1 MRPPDLNSPALR
13 APGGPP
19 GSLTDRT
26 VAAAHQALAG
36 EGGTLRTALAF
47 GGPAIIASIAYM
59 DPGNFATNIQAGAKY
74 GYELWWVALSANL
87 VAMLFQALSAKVGI
101 ATGRNLAE
109 LCREH
114 FAAPVVYAMW
124 GASEI
129 TAVATELAELLG
141 ASLGLTLL
149 CGVPLLASMLLVG
162 IATYAALG
170 LQRWGFRYVEIL
182 IGCFVG
188 VITVSY
194 ILELV
199 IAPPHWGAVA
209 AGVLVPHLDGAGSI
223 SLAVGIVG
231 ATVMPHAVYLHSG
244 LTQARLPFANAE
256 ARRKTL
262 GMSNREVLLA
272 LGVAGLVNIAMIALA
287 AVAFHG
293 GAHNQTAEIETAYR
307 TLAPLLGAGA
317 AGLFMLALLASG
329 FSSSVVGV
337 MAGQVIMQGFVSFKI
352 PLWLRRLLL
361 MAPSFVAAAA
371 GIDITHAL
379 VLSQV
384 VLSLVLPIP
393 LVALVR
399 FTASR
404 DVMGEFANTGLTNAL
419 AVAATA
425 FVCLLNGIL
434 LLAIAGLALP
444 AV

>member
-1 MRPPDLNSPALR
+1 MYAPAIGR
-13 APGGPP
+13 A
-19 GSLTDRT
+19 SLTERT
-26 VAAAHQALAG
+26 VIAGREVFLGRRRGPLAM
-36 EGGTLRTALAF
+36 LPF
-47 GGPAIIASIAYM
+47 VGPAVVASIAYM
-59 DPGNFATNIQAGAKY
+59 DPGNFAANIQAGAKY
-74 GYELWWVALSANL
+74 GYELLWVALSANL

-101 ATGRNLAE
+101 AIGRNLAE

-114 FAAPVVYAMW
+114 FVVPVVYAMW

-129 TAVATELAELLG
+129 AAVATELAELLG

-149 CGVPLLASMLLVG
+149 CGIPLLASMLLLG

-170 LQRWGFRYVEIL
+170 LQRWGFRSVEIL
-182 IGCFVG
+182 IGCSVG

-194 ILELV
+194 LLELV

-231 ATVMPHAVYLHSG
+231 ATVMPHAIYLHSG

-256 ARRKTL
+256 GRRKTL

-272 LGVAGLVNIAMIALA
+272 LGVAGLVNIAMIAMA
-287 AVAFHG
+287 AVAFHD
-293 GAHNQTAEIETAYR
+293 GAHDQTAEIETAYR

-317 AGLFMLALLASG
+317 AGLFMVALLASG

-337 MAGQVIMQGFVSFKI
+337 LAGQVIMQSFVSFRI
-352 PLWLRRLLL
+352 PLWLRRLVV
-361 MAPSFVAAAA
+361 MMPSFAVIIA
-371 GIDITHAL
+371 GMEITHAL

-393 LVALVR
+393 MVALVR
-399 FTASR
+399 LTANR
-404 DVMGEFANTGLTNAL
+404 YVMGEFANTRLTNAV
-419 AVAATA
+419 AVTATV
-425 FVCLLNGIL
+425 FVSALNAVL
-434 LLAIAGLALP
+434 LLGIVGVCIPLSGG
-444 AV
+444 

>member
-1 MRPPDLNSPALR
+1 
-13 APGGPP
+13 
-19 GSLTDRT
+19 
-26 VAAAHQALAG
+26 
-36 EGGTLRTALAF
+36 
-47 GGPAIIASIAYM
+47 
-59 DPGNFATNIQAGAKY
+59 
-74 GYELWWVALSANL
+74 
-87 VAMLFQALSAKVGI
+87 
-101 ATGRNLAE
+101 
-109 LCREH
+109 
-114 FAAPVVYAMW
+114 MW

-129 TAVATELAELLG
+129 AAVATELAELLG

-231 ATVMPHAVYLHSG
+231 ATVMPHAIYLHSG

-262 GMSNREVLLA
+262 RMSNREVLLA
-272 LGVAGLVNIAMIALA
+272 LGVAGLVNIAMIAMA

-337 MAGQVIMQGFVSFKI
+337 MAGQVIMQGFVSFRI
-352 PLWLRRLLL
+352 PLWLRRLVV
-361 MAPSFVAAAA
+361 MMPSFAVIIA
-371 GIDITHAL
+371 GMDITHAL

-384 VLSLVLPIP
+384 VLSLILPIP
-393 LVALVR
+393 MVALVR
-399 FTASR
+399 LTANR
-404 DVMGEFANTGLTNAL
+404 DVMGEFANSRLTNAV
-419 AVAATA
+419 AVTATV
-425 FVCLLNGIL
+425 FVSALNAVL
-434 LLAIAGLALP
+434 LLGIVGLGIPLSGG
-444 AV
+444 

>member
-1 MRPPDLNSPALR
+1 MYAPAIGR
-13 APGGPP
+13 A
-19 GSLTDRT
+19 SLTERT
-26 VAAAHQALAG
+26 VLAG
-36 EGGTLRTALAF
+36 REVFLGRRRGPLAMLPF
-47 GGPAIIASIAYM
+47 VGPAVITSIAYL

-74 GYELWWVALSANL
+74 GYELLWVALCANL

-101 ATGRNLAE
+101 ATGRNLAQ

-114 FAAPVVYAMW
+114 FAPPVVYAMW

-129 TAVATELAELLG
+129 AAMATELAELLG
-141 ASLGLTLL
+141 ASVGLTLL
-149 CGVPLLASMLLVG
+149 CGIPVLASMALVG
-162 IATYAALG
+162 IGTYAALG
-170 LQRWGFRYVEIL
+170 LQRWGFRSIEIL

-194 ILELV
+194 FMELV

-231 ATVMPHAVYLHSG
+231 ATGMPHAIYLHSG
-244 LTQARLPFANAE
+244 LTQARLPFANPG

-262 GMSNREVLLA
+262 EMSNREVWLA
-272 LGVAGLVNIAMIALA
+272 LGVAGLVNIAMIAMA
-287 AVAFHG
+287 AVAFHD
-293 GAHNQTAEIETAYR
+293 GAHDQTAEIETAYR

-337 MAGQVIMQGFVSFKI
+337 MAGQVIMQGFVSSRI
-352 PLWLRRLLL
+352 PLWLRRLVI
-361 MAPSFVAAAA
+361 MMPSFAVIIA

-393 LVALVR
+393 MVALVR
-399 FTASR
+399 LTAKR
-404 DVMGEFANTGLTNAL
+404 DVMGEFANTRLTNAV
-419 AVAATA
+419 AVVATV
-425 FVCLLNGIL
+425 FVSALNAVL
-434 LLAIAGLALP
+434 LLGIVGLWIPLGGG
-444 AV
+444 